1 MTSKRIS
8 DKRSLYFQTIA
19 RDFFERRGAPFFL
32 SAKELSQIEEWEK
45 EGIPL
50 RIVREGIASSFSSRT
65 IRRGGGRGKI
75 FTLTFCAPSVQKAF
89 AMYKERTVGKEQ
101 RKRNIEDKKKA
112 VGRAVA
118 RFVKD
123 IPPQVLWLE
132 AAFLRVIDALPV
144 CSDEDLEKME
154 EDVESLLFLKAA
166 PEDKEEA
173 WRAVA
178 REFPAAGTEEA
189 GRLMRIKLIKLL
201 REKYRI
207 PHIAPFHY

>member
-50 RIVREGIASSFSSRT
+50 RVVREGIANSFSSR
-65 IRRGGGRGKI
+65 RWRGGGRGKV
-75 FTLTFCAPSVQKAF
+75 FSLTFCAPSIQQAF
-89 AMYKERTVGKEQ
+89 SMYKERTVGKEQ
-101 RKRNIEDKKKA
+101 RKRNAEDKKKA
-112 VGRAVA
+112 VGKAVA

-123 IPPQVLWLE
+123 IPPQVQWLE
-132 AAFLRVIDALPV
+132 VAFLRVIDVLPV
-144 CSDEDLEKME
+144 CSDEDLERME
-154 EDVESLLFLKAA
+154 EEIESLLFLKAGR
-166 PEDKEEA
+166 EDKEEA
-173 WRAVA
+173 WRTVA
-178 REFPAAGTEEA
+178 REFPAAGKEEA
-189 GRLMRIKLIKLL
+189 GRLMRIKLIKLM
-201 REKYRI
+201 RGKYRI